1 MRAAHGLLLDIG
13 GVVLHGP
20 QPLVPLLAAQY
31 PAMQSALDAYGGMG
45 SDRDELWQR
54 MLRHEVTERDY
65 WAQRAA
71 ELGAT
76 LGQQWATR
84 DLINRLY
91 AEIPREVWLNTAMV
105 DLMRD
110 ARSADLPLAALTN
123 DLSYFHG
130 ADWAPRQDFFALF
143 DVIIDAADTGVLKP
157 DPRAFEAGADA
168 LGMAPSDIV
177 FLDDMPWNVSAAA
190 AFGLRAIQVCYD
202 GPEAAIEQ
210 TRLLLGL

>member
-1 MRAAHGLLLDIG
+1 
-13 GVVLHGP
+13 VT
-20 QPLVPLLAAQY
+20 
-31 PAMQSALDAYGGMG
+31 PARPICPS
-45 SDRDELWQR
+45 
-54 MLRHEVTERDY
+54 
-65 WAQRAA
+65 
-71 ELGAT
+71 
-76 LGQQWATR
+76 
-84 DLINRLY
+84 
-91 AEIPREVWLNTAMV
+91 
-105 DLMRD
+105 
-110 ARSADLPLAALTN
+110 
-123 DLSYFHG
+123 
-130 ADWAPRQDFFALF
+130 PRQDFFALF